1 MMKRKIRYFTSLA
14 FLLAV
19 PSIAS
24 ATVISTLINP
34 SNQHTYHLLS
44 ANTWAA
50 SQSEATSLGGN
61 LVTINNQAEN
71 DWVFS
76 SFSDGGTLNL
86 WIGLTDVATEGSF
99 LWISGEISSYTN
111 WAPPEPNDHLGAED
125 YVHFYPFEFGNAWND
140 SQDDGWGI
148 TGPIYGVV
156 EVVPEPSTA
165 LLLGLGL
172 VGMAARRRV

>member
-1 MMKRKIRYFTSLA
+1 MTKRKIGYFTSLA

-34 SNQHTYHLLS
+34 FNQHTYHLLS
-44 ANTWAA
+44 PNTWTE

-61 LVTINNQAEN
+61 LVTINDQAEN

-76 SFSDGGTLNL
+76 SFSGGGTLNL
-86 WIGLTDVATEGSF
+86 WIGLTDVASEGSF
-99 LWISGEISSYTN
+99 LWVSGEFSSYTN

-125 YVHFYPFEFGNAWND
+125 YVHFYPFECGNAGND
-140 SQDDGWGI
+140 SQNDGWGI